1 MSFIT
6 FRQCFQFTSYFQII
20 NYCFPLPLLQ
30 DFGKYPR
37 MRTFIQEYIQ
47 ALSSQND
54 GKNAV
59 GQFVK
64 W

>member
-1 MSFIT
+1 MLSIT
-6 FRQCFQFTSYFQII
+6 TSYFQNI
-20 NYCFPLPLLQ
+20 NHCFPLSLLQ